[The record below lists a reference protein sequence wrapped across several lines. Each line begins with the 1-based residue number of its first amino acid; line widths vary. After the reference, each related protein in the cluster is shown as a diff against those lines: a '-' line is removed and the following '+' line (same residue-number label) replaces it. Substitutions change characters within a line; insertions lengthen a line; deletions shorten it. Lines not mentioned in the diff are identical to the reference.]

1 MNHERFGE
9 QSGRPGRRFTDRSS
23 DAIVVALGTWR
34 LRLSPVRPRVH
45 PSWAIIR
52 VKAGLTDPHF
62 LLGPVELDL
71 KTKTVTEY
79 LEEWRP
85 A

>member
-1 MNHERFGE
+1 M
-9 QSGRPGRRFTDRSS
+9 
-23 DAIVVALGTWR
+23 IVVAPGTWR
-34 LRLSPVRPRVH
+34 LRLSPVGPRLH

-52 VKAGLTDPHF
+52 VMPRLTDPHF

-71 KTKTVTEY
+71 KTKTVAEY